1 MKRSPIVAVG
11 TVVGLA
17 SVLSFHTSPVKIT
30 LSPGTSVTTT
40 PPVTATT
47 KPTKQQTTTTAAPTT
62 TTTQTPPP
70 TTTTPKPAATT
81 TTQATSNARATTTTV
96 RPTTTTTAAPTTT
109 TTAAPATTTTVAST
123 GIQSATGPLVNY
135 FYGVLS
141 VKVTANGKKI
151 TAVTIG
157 SITDGGNPRSQQI
170 DQYSTPILEQ
180 EALAAQSSTIQSVS
194 GASYTSAGFQ
204 MSLQYALKKLGI

>member
-17 SVLSFHTSPVKIT
+17 SVLSFHTSPVKIS
-30 LSPGTSVTTT
+30 LSPSTSVTTT
-40 PPVTATT
+40 LPVTTT
-47 KPTKQQTTTTAAPTT
+47 KPTKKQTTTTAAP
-62 TTTQTPPP
+62 
-70 TTTTPKPAATT
+70 ATT
-81 TTQATSNARATTTTV
+81 TTQKPTTTTTPAKNNAGATTTTV
-96 RPTTTTTAAPTTT
+96 RPTTTTSAAPTTTTVRPTTTTSAAPTTT
-109 TTAAPATTTTVAST
+109 TTVAPSGVHSV
-123 GIQSATGPLVNY
+123 TGPQVNY
-135 FYGVLS
+135 YYGVLS

-157 SITDGGNPRSQQI
+157 SITDGGNPRSIQI
-170 DQYSTPILEQ
+170 DQYSVPILEQ

>member
-17 SVLSFHTSPVKIT
+17 SVLSFHTSPVKISI
-30 LSPGTSVTTT
+30 SPGPTATTTLPVTTT
-40 PPVTATT
+40 T
-47 KPTKQQTTTTAAPTT
+47 KPATRPTTTTTQGPGNPGTTTTTVAPTT
-62 TTTQTPPP
+62 TTT
-70 TTTTPKPAATT
+70 
-81 TTQATSNARATTTTV
+81 V
-96 RPTTTTTAAPTTT
+96 APTTT
-109 TTAAPATTTTVAST
+109 TTVSTTGVRSV
-123 GIQSATGPLVNY
+123 TGPLVNY
-135 FYGVLS
+135 YYGVLS

-170 DQYSTPILEQ
+170 DQYAIPILEP
-180 EALAAQSSTIQSVS
+180 ETLTAQSSSIQSVS

-204 MSLQYALKKLGI
+204 MSLQYALKKLGLK

>member
-1 MKRSPIVAVG
+1 VAP
-11 TVVGLA
+11 
-17 SVLSFHTSPVKIT
+17 S
-30 LSPGTSVTTT
+30 
-40 PPVTATT
+40 
-47 KPTKQQTTTTAAPTT
+47 
-62 TTTQTPPP
+62 
-70 TTTTPKPAATT
+70 
-81 TTQATSNARATTTTV
+81 
-96 RPTTTTTAAPTTT
+96 
-109 TTAAPATTTTVAST
+109 

-170 DQYSTPILEQ
+170 DQYSIPILEQ

>member
-17 SVLSFHTSPVKIT
+17 SVLSFHTSPVKIS
-30 LSPGTSVTTT
+30 LSSTTSVPTTL
-40 PPVTATT
+40 PVTTTT
-47 KPTKQQTTTTAAPTT
+47 KPTTKQTTTTAV
-62 TTTQTPPP
+62 P
-70 TTTTPKPAATT
+70 TTTTPAKNKASATT
-81 TTQATSNARATTTTV
+81 TTVAPTTTTTV
-96 RPTTTTTAAPTTT
+96 RPTTTTTVAPTTT
-109 TTAAPATTTTVAST
+109 TVAPSGVHSV
-123 GIQSATGPLVNY
+123 TGPLVNY

-157 SITDGGNPRSQQI
+157 SITDGGNPRSIQI
-170 DQYSTPILEQ
+170 DQYSVPILEQ